1 MATGS
6 RIHPV
11 ILSGGAGTRL
21 WPVSRAIFPK
31 QLMPLTGEQS
41 LLQETAARVSDPAR
55 FAAPLVICNEDHR
68 FMVAEQLQR
77 VGLTTAAIMLEPA
90 ARNTAP
96 ATCVAALQLLE
107 ADPEALMLLLP
118 SDHFIAD
125 RAGFLAAVEE
135 AAAAAAEGWLV
146 TFGITPDR
154 PETGYGYIDRAE
166 PLAEGSRCHRVARF
180 VEKPDVATAEGYL
193 AAGTFAWN
201 SGMFLFSAARLVEEI
216 ARFAPE
222 ILTACR
228 QALGAKRHDLDFLR
242 LGEEAFKASP
252 SISID
257 YAVME
262 KAERCAVVP
271 VDIGWTDVGS
281 WSALW
286 EIAGQD
292 EAANGL
298 SGDVV
303 AIDTKGS
310 YLRSEGPLIATVGVE
325 DLVVVATGDAV
336 LVCPK
341 DRAQDTKKIVERLDS
356 KARDEHLLHKK
367 VFRPWGAY
375 EGLDEG
381 EGFQVKRLTINP
393 GASLSLQR
401 HRHRAEHW
409 VVVQGTA
416 EVTRD
421 DEVFTLGENQ
431 STYIPVGAVHRLR
444 NPGDKPLHIVEV
456 QSGAYLGEDDIERF
470 EDNYGRT
477 GTTD

>member
-1 MATGS
+1 M
-6 RIHPV
+6 

-41 LLQETAARVSDPAR
+41 LLQETAARVSETGR
-55 FAAPLVICNEDHR
+55 FAPPLVICNEDHR
-68 FMVAEQLQR
+68 FMVAEQLHR
-77 VGLTTAAIMLEPA
+77 AGLNEAEIMLEPA

-96 ATCVAALQLLE
+96 ATCVAALHLLDR
-107 ADPEALMLLLP
+107 DPEAVMLLLP

-125 RAGFLAAVEE
+125 QPGFLAAV
-135 AAAAAAEGWLV
+135 ARAAAAAEAGWLV
-146 TFGITPDR
+146 TFGVTPDR

-166 PLAEGSRCHRVARF
+166 ALDGLAGCHRIARF
-180 VEKPDVATAEGYL
+180 VEKPDRVTAEGYL
-193 AAGTFAWN
+193 AAGSYAWN
-201 SGMFLFSAARLVEEI
+201 SGMFLFKAARLVEEM
-216 ARFAPE
+216 AVFAPDVLE
-222 ILTACR
+222 ACR
-228 QALGAKRHDLDFLR
+228 AAIAEKHQDLDFIR
-242 LGEEAFKASP
+242 LGEAAFTASP

-262 KAERCAVVP
+262 KAERSAVVP

-286 EIAGQD
+286 EIADQD
-292 EAANGL
+292 EARNGL

-303 AIDTKGS
+303 AVDTSGS

-325 DLVVVATGDAV
+325 DLVVVATSDAV

-341 DRAQDTKKIVERLDS
+341 DRAQDTKKIVAQLDS
-356 KARDEHLLHKK
+356 KARDEHVHHKK
-367 VFRPWGAY
+367 VFRPWGSY
-375 EGLDEG
+375 EAMDEG
-381 EGFQVKRLTINP
+381 ERFQVKRLIINP

-401 HRHRAEHW
+401 HWHRAEHW

-421 DEVFTLGENQ
+421 KEVFHLTENQ
-431 STYIPVGAVHRLR
+431 STFIPLGAIHRLR
-444 NPGDKPLHIVEV
+444 NPGKTPLHIVEV
-456 QSGAYLGEDDIERF
+456 QSGSYLGEDDIERF
-470 EDNYGRT
+470 EDNYGRA
-477 GTTD
+477 GTDC